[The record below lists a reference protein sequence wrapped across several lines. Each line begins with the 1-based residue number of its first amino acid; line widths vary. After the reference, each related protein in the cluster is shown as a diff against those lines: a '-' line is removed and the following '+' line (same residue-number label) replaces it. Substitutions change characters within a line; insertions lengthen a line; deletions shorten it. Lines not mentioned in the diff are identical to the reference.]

1 MGTDQRGR
9 RSDEAVAELLLAQLA
24 IMRSNI
30 DGAIVGADPDA
41 LHDLRVALRR
51 SRSLLKGMP
60 GVFLPADLERYKSE
74 FKELQSITGP
84 VRDYDVLL
92 EELDSFS
99 TERPELLGEIS
110 SLRKQLARTRSAAQ
124 TKLKRRLTS
133 KRFNDLLDSWQDAL
147 ESLPAADE
155 ADRPDA
161 GTAIDKL
168 AKARS
173 SADRKRFKELGQAA
187 LKSEEPA
194 AVHHTRKRGKALR
207 YNLEFF
213 GELGEL
219 GDKKQAK
226 KLGRRLKKI
235 QDDLGV
241 FQDTIVHEAALRDAA
256 ESADSIGAAVAAGAL
271 IERALD
277 EREFRLEEFRRR
289 FSKFLKH

>member
-1 MGTDQRGR
+1 M
-9 RSDEAVAELLLAQLA
+9 AELLLAQLA

-30 DGAIVGADPDA
+30 DGAIVGQDPDS

-60 GVFLPADLERYKSE
+60 GVFPPTDLERFKPE

-99 TERPELLGEIS
+99 NERPELSGEVS
-110 SLRKQLARTRSAAQ
+110 SLRKQLARSRSAAR

-133 KRFNDLLDSWQDAL
+133 KRFNDLLDSWQATL
-147 ESLPAADE
+147 ESLPTVDE

-168 AKARS
+168 AQARI

-187 LKSEEPA
+187 LKSEESA

-207 YNLEFF
+207 YNLELF
-213 GELGEL
+213 GELG
-219 GDKKQAK
+219 DRKQAK

-235 QDDLGV
+235 QDDLGA